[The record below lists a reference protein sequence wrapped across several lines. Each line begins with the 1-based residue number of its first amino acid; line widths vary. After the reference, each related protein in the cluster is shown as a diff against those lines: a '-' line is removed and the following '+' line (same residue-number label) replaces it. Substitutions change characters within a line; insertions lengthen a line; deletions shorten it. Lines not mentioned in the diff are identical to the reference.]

1 MGSSVSM
8 NSTPPAIVAED
19 GKVKYEEKE
28 SVKKMLGEDFD
39 EEKHKVVEEKVR
51 EHWPKE
57 GDQFKEL
64 TEEEYNNAY
73 TEAIKKEYP
82 DTTEAAAEE
91 PKAEGEAATEEAP
104 KEEAAA
110 EAPKEGEAAAAE
122 GEAPKE
128 EAAAEAPKEGEEA
141 AAEAPKEGDEGAAP
155 KEEAAAEESAN

>member
-8 NSTPPAIVAED
+8 NSTPPPIAAD

-57 GDQFKEL
+57 GEEFKEL

-82 DTTEAAAEE
+82 DLAETAAAEE
-91 PKAEGEAATEEAP
+91 PKAEGEAAAEGEAP

-128 EAAAEAPKEGEEA
+128 EAAAAKEEGAGEAPKEEGE
-141 AAEAPKEGDEGAAP
+141 AAP
-155 KEEAAAEESAN
+155 KEEAAAEGGN